1 MLGTLCCPGSLSCP
15 VPSLSLA
22 WRQFQLS
29 KFGRHLSWLSDVCYT
44 HCCRVMRTRYS
55 RISMTVLCTLC
66 CQKIKLC
73 RLNKRTAAKESHIM
87 YRSFWE
93 GCPLARN
100 VFWRKYA
107 GYYCTRLCPS
117 HDAIQTQGRGYSR
130 PRRESDYMQL
140 THDKHPLC

>member
-100 VFWRKYA
+100 VF
-107 GYYCTRLCPS
+107 GESTR
-117 HDAIQTQGRGYSR
+117 AITVHGFA
-130 PRRESDYMQL
+130 RRMTLFKLKDGATVGPDVNL
-140 THDKHPLC
+140 TICS

>member
-1 MLGTLCCPGSLSCP
+1 MLGILCCPGSLSCP
-15 VPSLSLA
+15 VPSFPLPGDNSNCPN
-22 WRQFQLS
+22 S
-29 KFGRHLSWLSDVCYT
+29 EGIYVCYT

-73 RLNKRTAAKESHIM
+73 RLNKKNSCKRISH
-87 YRSFWE
+87 
-93 GCPLARN
+93 N
-100 VFWRKYA
+100 VPKLLGRLPPCEKRLWRKYA